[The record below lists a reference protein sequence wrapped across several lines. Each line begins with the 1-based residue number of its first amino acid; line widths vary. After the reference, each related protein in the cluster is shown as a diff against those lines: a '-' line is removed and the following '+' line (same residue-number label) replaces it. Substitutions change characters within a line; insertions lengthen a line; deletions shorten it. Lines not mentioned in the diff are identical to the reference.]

1 MEHNMGHS
9 AFANSPFM
17 VSSFRKAKGELLGPD
32 NEAFNTKLAK
42 LRIR

>member
-1 MEHNMGHS
+1 MGHS